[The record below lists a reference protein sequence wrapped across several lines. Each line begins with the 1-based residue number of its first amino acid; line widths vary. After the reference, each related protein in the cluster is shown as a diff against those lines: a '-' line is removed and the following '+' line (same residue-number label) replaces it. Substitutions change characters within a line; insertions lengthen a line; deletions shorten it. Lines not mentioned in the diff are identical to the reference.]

1 MYNAN
6 TMQSGQLIIV
16 QKEQESIR
24 LLPDIT
30 MRYINEKKEIRYTEF
45 DQKNFEMQ
53 IAANMDSCQAE
64 ELNWRLI
71 ELGEEGIAQ

>member
-1 MYNAN
+1 
-6 TMQSGQLIIV
+6 MQSGQLIIV